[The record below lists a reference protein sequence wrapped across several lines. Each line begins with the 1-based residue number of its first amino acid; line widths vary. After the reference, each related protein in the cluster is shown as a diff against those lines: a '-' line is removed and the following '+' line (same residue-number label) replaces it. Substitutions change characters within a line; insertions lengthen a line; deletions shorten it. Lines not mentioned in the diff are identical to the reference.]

1 MLKLV
6 VVLTAGLVATGGW
19 AVVTVKD
26 LPEYFVAGQRYTVQF
41 QVRQHGR
48 TLMNNVE
55 PRLIVGG
62 ATETTIPATRVGDGT
77 YTASFVA
84 PQADQVDLTIMSGW
98 GASNLHLYPVRV
110 VKVRAAAP
118 AALSARERG
127 QMLFVA
133 KGCNSCHSNS
143 DLTDRPDNQSLTVGP
158 ALGGGGRQLAR
169 DYVLNKIKNPNSQIM
184 PNLSLSDAEAQAI
197 ASFVAS
203 SPGSADRASR

>member
-1 MLKLV
+1 MLRLV
-6 VVLTAGLVATGGW
+6 AVLTTSLVAAGGW

-26 LPEYFVAGQRYTVQF
+26 LPEYVVAGQRYTVQF

-55 PRLIVGG
+55 PRLVVGDS
-62 ATETTIPATRVGDGT
+62 TIAATRVGDGT

-110 VKVRAAAP
+110 VKAGAAAP

-133 KGCNSCHSNS
+133 KGCNSCHVNS
-143 DLTDRPDNQSLTVGP
+143 DLADRPDNQSLTVGP
-158 ALGGGGRQLAR
+158 ALSGRQLAR

-197 ASFVAS
+197 ASFVSAS